1 MQQYPLSSY
10 VSHSTEKSK
19 HLLVN
24 FGPDAELHFSL
35 GSKEMLE
42 EIVAKLEADRAAEAG
57 PVVRSVPPPLASS
70 TSARPAPTGAFL
82 PPPMRRP
89 DSSSSPAPPRSPSP
103 PAAAEPEPASTAGHA
118 TALYDFDG
126 EADDELSVREGE
138 RLFVL
143 DGTSDEWWK
152 VRRAEGDEAEGVVP
166 ASYVELDPGVELD
179 APVAAAPVEP
189 EPAPEPVYE
198 PEPEPAPIGWMA
210 QQQQKAAEA
219 RKSVQLSKS
228 EPRELRKPTAPTPA
242 PPVVTAPPPSLPK
255 RAPAADAD
263 RPSAS
268 DIAQNRLIIPQSR
281 RPARSGR
288 GAIGRASS
296 RSRPSSWASRT
307 ASCGCTSPT
316 A

>member
-42 EIVAKLEADRAAEAG
+42 EIVAKLESDRAAEAE
-57 PVVRSVPPPLASS
+57 PVARNVLPPLASS
-70 TSARPAPTGAFL
+70 TNARPPPGPTGAFL
-82 PPPMRRP
+82 PPPTRRTA
-89 DSSSSPAPPRSPSP
+89 STSAPAPARSPSP
-103 PAAAEPEPASTAGHA
+103 PPVAAPNAASTAGHA

-126 EADDELSVREGE
+126 EADDELSVHEGE

-152 VRRAEGDEAEGVVP
+152 VRRAEGDGAEGVVP
-166 ASYVELDPGVELD
+166 ASYVDLDPGVELD
-179 APVAAAPVEP
+179 APVAAAAAVEDEPVVEP
-189 EPAPEPVYE
+189 EPAVVERDPEQS
-198 PEPEPAPIGWMA
+198 GWMA
-210 QQQQKAAEA
+210 QTQRVAAEA
-219 RKSVQLSKS
+219 RPATTAARPMPKP
-228 EPRELRKPTAPTPA
+228 EMRRPTAPVPA

-255 RAPAADAD
+255 RAPAADSD

-268 DIAQNRLIIPQSR
+268 ITLIR
-281 RPARSGR
+281 R
-288 GAIGRASS
+288 
-296 RSRPSSWASRT
+296 
-307 ASCGCTSPT
+307 
-316 A
+316 